1 MKLIAVSHILYR
13 NMQYYPG
20 DELPI
25 GTDMQEVWI
34 DCGSA
39 TFEDSD
45 ETVETKV
52 TKARRVMAQSGL
64 TGTAVNSE
72 SEENLIGRVPVTE
85 GRRRK

>member
-1 MKLIAVSHILYR
+1 MKLIAVNHILYR
-13 NMQYYPG
+13 NKQYHPG

-25 GTDMQEVWI
+25 DTDMQEVWI

-39 TFEDSD
+39 IYADSD
-45 ETVETKV
+45 EAPEIKV

-64 TGTAVNSE
+64 TGTAINSE
-72 SEENLIGRVPVTE
+72 SDENLIGRVPGTE

>member
-13 NMQYYPG
+13 NKQYYPG

-45 ETVETKV
+45 ETVEKKV

-72 SEENLIGRVPVTE
+72 SDENLIGRVPVTE